1 MESFYLNKTWK
12 LILFVNALIGTIAV
26 PILVLLVIILQ
37 ISNLLLI
44 GLLVLATL
52 SIFELIYEALYTR
65 IEFSDVGI
73 FYYQPRF
80 TLQFN
85 WMNIQKIEISIY
97 GVVLIFSE
105 AQTLNGHWLVNILK
119 LTGPWERTIPY
130 CCYIAPEN
138 IDKIKK
144 ILSNYASNLNTDSI
158 MLLNNHFKK
167 P

>member
-85 WMNIQKIEISIY
+85 WMNIQKIEISI
-97 GVVLIFSE
+97 
-105 AQTLNGHWLVNILK
+105 
-119 LTGPWERTIPY
+119 
-130 CCYIAPEN
+130 
-138 IDKIKK
+138 
-144 ILSNYASNLNTDSI
+144 
-158 MLLNNHFKK
+158 
-167 P
+167 